1 MLTNS
6 RSFLMSLFHCLLR
19 CDNREQCEISADEFD
34 FGSNPC
40 PDTERYLEAH
50 YVCVRKQSSPATGEL
65 FFLIVDCTTTII
77 LTCSGFRIIMQF
89 NYFY

>member
-1 MLTNS
+1 MLANG
-6 RSFLMSLFHCLLR
+6 RCFLMSHLHCLLR
-19 CDNREQCEISADEFD
+19 CDNREHCEISADEFD

-65 FFLIVDCTTTII
+65 VWQLFDCTKAI
-77 LTCSGFRIIMQF
+77 
-89 NYFY
+89 